1 MPAQDLPAMAVRAD
15 EAHARLTAQ
24 HAARFEGA
32 LAEQRH
38 WLYDADPDAT
48 TPAFPYPDADRRPS

>member
-1 MPAQDLPAMAVRAD
+1 MPAQDLSAMAARAD
-15 EAHARLTAQ
+15 DAHARLTAR

-38 WLYDADPDAT
+38 LLYDADADAT
-48 TPAFPYPDADRRPS
+48 VPPFPYPTDTRRQS